1 MPIMHFQVAV
11 TVLELEP
18 LFRRECI
25 PSKNTNVFLVASVI
39 NDSKYPLLE
48 GTASIYL
55 DGSFTNKVSG
65 S

>member
-1 MPIMHFQVAV
+1 MPIMNFQVAV

-25 PSKNTNVFLVASVI
+25 PSKNTNVFLIASVI

-48 GTASIYL
+48 GTGSIYL